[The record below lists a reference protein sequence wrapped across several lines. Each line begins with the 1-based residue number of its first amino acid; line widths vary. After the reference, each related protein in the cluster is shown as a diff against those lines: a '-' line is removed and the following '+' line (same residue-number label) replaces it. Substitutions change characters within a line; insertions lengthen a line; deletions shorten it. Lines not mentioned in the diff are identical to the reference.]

1 MDGIATSDTIAL
13 SDKAIGEVAMTFQTI
28 MNAVQTLSVREK
40 QKLFQVLSID
50 LHQITA
56 LENASS
62 LFWNPQ
68 PLATLL
74 QQQRGL
80 VLSNL
85 RELAVDF

>member
-1 MDGIATSDTIAL
+1 
-13 SDKAIGEVAMTFQTI
+13 MTFQTI

-85 RELAVDF
+85 RELAVDFWPNDESADEINAFVAAQRKQ